1 MINCDFMKTQ
11 EVLIAHPT
19 TETQVHLLTAL
30 LKELN
35 IKFEFYK
42 EKPYDP
48 VFVAKIEESTSQ
60 AKEGQLRSVTLDE
73 IWK

>member
-1 MINCDFMKTQ
+1 MKNQ

-19 TETQVHLLTAL
+19 TETQMNLLIAL

-35 IKFEFYK
+35 IKFEFSK

-48 VFVAKIEESTSQ
+48 TFVAKIEESTRQ
-60 AKEGQLRSVTLDE
+60 ANEVKLRTVT
-73 IWK
+73 